1 MPEHIR
7 ALVVILVIAAAVFH
21 LARPVAIQVVS
32 AETFSRWR
40 TAWFGLTLAL
50 FLAHNFWVY
59 ALLLVVWV
67 RYMANR
73 EQHAVGLFLVLL
85 FVAPP
90 ASMNIPG
97 LGVVNH
103 LFPIDHYKL
112 LVLVILM
119 PMAWRLFQRRS
130 GMRLGDSFVD
140 KMVLGYLAI
149 ICSLAFRETSVT
161 GGLRQTLT
169 HIVEIFFPYYVVSR
183 SLRNIDDFRYA
194 FFGFA
199 MGAAL
204 LSALAL
210 FEVMRYWKLYHGVLL
225 TLGFSQWQFGGYL
238 ERMGALRPDVSVGNS
253 IVLGYVI
260 MVSVGCYTFLMA
272 HMKEGLRRQ
281 LGLGLLIG
289 GVIWSLSRGP
299 WVGLCLLFLV
309 FLLTETKV
317 VSRFLKAVAIGS
329 MAFFVALQFPV
340 GQFLSDLLPFFGE
353 NEAGSVEYREDLL
366 TQALLVFER
375 NFWFGSTDYLSAP
388 EFQTMYSGGIIDIVN
403 TYLGV
408 ALDYG
413 MVGLGFFA
421 GTFILATLGTLQALR
436 RVRKNKDHTV
446 LLGRALLAILLSIM
460 LVIYTVSSI
469 GAVPIVYWL
478 FLGMS
483 VAYHQ
488 MVMSQFVVEEPAGRR
503 V

>member
-21 LARPVAIQVVS
+21 VARPVAIQVVS

-50 FLAHNFWVY
+50 FLAHNFWIYV
-59 ALLLVVWV
+59 LLLVIWV

-97 LGVVNH
+97 LGVVNQ
-103 LFPIDHYKL
+103 LFPINHYKL
-112 LVLVILM
+112 LVLVILL
-119 PMAWRLFQRRS
+119 PMAWKLSQNRNTLKM
-130 GMRLGDSFVD
+130 GKLPVD
-140 KMVLGYLAI
+140 KMVLSYLAV
-149 ICSLAFRETSVT
+149 ICSLAFRETSIT
-161 GGLRQTLT
+161 GGLRQALT
-169 HIVEIFFPYYVVSR
+169 HIVEILLPYYVVSR
-183 SLRNIDDFRYA
+183 SLRNLDDFRYA

-210 FEVMRYWKLYHGVLL
+210 FEVVRYWKLYQGVLVA
-225 TLGFSQWQFGGYL
+225 LGFSQWQFGMYL
-238 ERMGALRPDVSVGNS
+238 ERMGVLRPDVSVGNS

-260 MVSVGCYTFLMA
+260 MVSVGCYAFLMA
-272 HMKEGLRRQ
+272 YMKEDLRRQ

-309 FLLTETKV
+309 ILFTEKKV
-317 VSRFLKAVAIGS
+317 LGRLLKAVAIGS
-329 MAFFVALQFPV
+329 LAFMVVLQFPA
-340 GQFLSDLLPFFGE
+340 GQFLLDLLPFVGE
-353 NEAGSVEYREDLL
+353 HEVGSVEYREDLL
-366 TQALLVFER
+366 TQALPVIER
-375 NFWFGSTDYLSAP
+375 NLWFGSIDYLSAP

-403 TYLGV
+403 TYLAV
-408 ALDYG
+408 ALSYG
-413 MVGLGFFA
+413 IVGLGFFA
-421 GTFILATLGTLQALR
+421 GSFVLAVLYTMGAIRLAR
-436 RVRKNKDHTV
+436 RGEDHAV
-446 LLGRALLAILLSIM
+446 LLGRSLLAILLSTM
-460 LVIYTVSSI
+460 LTIYTVSSI
-469 GAVPIVYWL
+469 GAISIVYWL

-488 MVMSQFVVEEPAGRR
+488 MVRSRLVVGEPAGRQG
-503 V
+503 